1 MFSTSALQGQFGQMI
16 RYASHQPASLCSD
29 QTILLFLF
37 IVFKFSCISKVQ
49 TIVQLQFT
57 AI

>member
-37 IVFKFSCISKVQ
+37 NVFKFSCISKVQ
-49 TIVQLQFT
+49 TTMQ
-57 AI
+57 